1 MRRWAV
7 IVEIVWLRQIV
18 KRVWMQWKY
27 GVWILE

>member
-18 KRVWMQWKY
+18 KRVW
-27 GVWILE
+27 L